1 MSAVSDEAGVR
12 ALGTISNAFALLW
25 GCGIAEQASAAA
37 TATGATMPDLA
48 TCPASDLADED
59 YRERA
64 APIPVPPEL
73 AALVKSDMDHFAIS
87 TLSGST
93 ICVDTGWMEAIDGAK
108 SSFDQRFLSF
118 EWSGYEAFGHIVVD
132 RSGQGQVVETGNA
145 PLAPPSGLRFAS
157 IDLSESGFGGF
168 NAFGVWQVETLGL
181 RVLAYVQDGL
191 PAGDW
196 RVTGWSGDAC
206 VNISFL
212 PIERQP
218 GDAESFETAARDAWF
233 ASEASGWAPAP
244 GVCPKA

>member
-1 MSAVSDEAGVR
+1 MRRLSTTCAV
-12 ALGTISNAFALLW
+12 LALLC
-25 GCGIAEQASAAA
+25 GCGKAEGGSSAAAAA
-37 TATGATMPDLA
+37 TAGPTTPDLA
-48 TCPASDLADED
+48 ACPASDLADED

-64 APIPVPPEL
+64 DPIPVPPEF
-73 AALVKSDMDHFAIS
+73 AGLVGSDMDHFAIS

-108 SSFDQRFLSF
+108 ASSDQRFLSF
-118 EWSGYEAFGHIVVD
+118 DWAGYEAFGHIVVD
-132 RSGQGQVVETGNA
+132 RSGPGQVIETGNA

-168 NAFGVWQVETLGL
+168 NAFGVWQIETVGL
-181 RVLAYVQDGL
+181 RELAKVQVGL

-196 RVTGWSGDAC
+196 RIAGWAGDEC
-206 VNISFL
+206 LNLSLL

-218 GDAESFETAARDAWF
+218 GDAEDFETAARDPWF
-233 ASEASGWAPAP
+233 AAEASGWTPAP